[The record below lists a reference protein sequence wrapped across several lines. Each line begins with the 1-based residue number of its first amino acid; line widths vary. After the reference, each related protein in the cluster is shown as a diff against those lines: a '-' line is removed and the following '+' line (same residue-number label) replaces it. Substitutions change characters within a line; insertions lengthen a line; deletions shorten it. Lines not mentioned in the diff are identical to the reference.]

1 MAVNLSV
8 PLASELK
15 PVSGL
20 ELGYAKANIKKADRK
35 DLLVMKLAPEATVAG
50 VFTKN
55 RFCRRACQDLQGQS
69 GKTAKDNKPIP
80 CTDGQY
86 GQCQCR
92 YR

>member
-50 VFTKN
+50 VFDQKPLLRSPRS
-55 RFCRRACQDLQGQS
+55 RFARPIWR
-69 GKTAKDNKPIP
+69 KPERI
-80 CTDGQY
+80 TSQFVH
-86 GQCQCR
+86 
-92 YR
+92 

>member
-55 RFCRRACQDLQGQS
+55 RFCAAPVQICKANLE
-69 GKTAKDNKPIP
+69 KTGKDNKPIRALMVL
-80 CTDGQY
+80 Y
-86 GQCQCR
+86 FFSR
-92 YR
+92 

>member
-50 VFTKN
+50 V
-55 RFCRRACQDLQGQS
+55 LP
-69 GKTAKDNKPIP
+69 KTAFAPRLSGFARPIWKKPQRI
-80 CTDGQY
+80 TS
-86 GQCQCR
+86 R
-92 YR
+92 SVH